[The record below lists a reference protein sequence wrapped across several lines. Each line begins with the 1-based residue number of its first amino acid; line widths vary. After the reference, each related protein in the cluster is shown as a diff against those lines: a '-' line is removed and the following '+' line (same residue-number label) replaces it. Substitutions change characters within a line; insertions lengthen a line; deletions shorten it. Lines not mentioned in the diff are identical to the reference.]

1 VCSSD
6 LTFHTTKAAQR
17 FYAVGSRPLTEEEKV
32 IRFEAYALKSPECPN
47 DILRDCAYAMAMEI
61 DADCILIPVPDHTGD
76 TKANRRL
83 AHAIAQDAPTG
94 IAVDVRDLL
103 TRSHPVP
110 STCARHK
117 ERRGPLPVEAHCIT
131 VREHRPFPLK
141 RVYFVDNVI
150 TSGNTLEAC
159 AQALGFGTALFSEK
173 GATKVLNRRMATRFS
188 QKRGKTGPQAGRV
201 ANAPAVP
208 QYPVGTSRDV
218 GGSCLYPVALSMRV
232 SPAPEGRRR
241 RGLHGAIQPRYQ
253 PRRRLRFSSRPRGNG
268 IPSGSAGRR
277 QAVR

>member
-1 VCSSD
+1 MNT
-6 LTFHTTKAAQR
+6 LHTTKAAQR
-17 FYAVGSRPLTEEEKV
+17 FYAVGTRPLTEEEKV
-32 IRFEAYALKSPECPN
+32 IRFEAYALKSTECPN
-47 DILRDCAYAMAMEI
+47 DILRECAYAMAMEI

-94 IAVDVRDLL
+94 IAVDVRDIL

-117 ERRGPLPVEAHCIT
+117 ERRGPLPVEDHCIT

-159 AQALGFGTALFSEK
+159 AQALGFGTGLVYAD
-173 GATKVLNRRMATRFS
+173 A
-188 QKRGKTGPQAGRV
+188 
-201 ANAPAVP
+201 
-208 QYPVGTSRDV
+208 SR
-218 GGSCLYPVALSMRV
+218 L
-232 SPAPEGRRR
+232 
-241 RGLHGAIQPRYQ
+241 
-253 PRRRLRFSSRPRGNG
+253 
-268 IPSGSAGRR
+268 
-277 QAVR
+277 